1 VIWMDPAQLLTALR
15 EFSGDLIT
23 GYGVWGVAV
32 AMMLESAGVP
42 FVSTAVL
49 LTAGG
54 MILSGRADF
63 WALLCAST
71 AGIIAGSLISY
82 FVGYLGCSVGRAV
95 GHFIN
100 RNFTKNSDRRF
111 SAPAFISKIL
121 PFMERYG
128 TYSIF
133 IGQLWGV
140 TRTFIS
146 FPAGAMQMN
155 LPLFIL
161 FTTLGGAAFS
171 LWIIGWSFLLTGAA
185 GLLFKLLKAFHDLT
199 PWLWLI
205 LPVIA
210 FSIVYLYRR
219 KGWKIPF
226 ASLLARLKK

>member
-1 VIWMDPAQLLTALR
+1 MIWMDPAQLLTALR

-63 WALLCAST
+63 GALLCAST

-100 RNFTKNSDRRF
+100 RNLLKTPTAVFRRRRLF
-111 SAPAFISKIL
+111 PKYYLSWSGTELTRSSSVSYGELPA
-121 PFMERYG
+121 
-128 TYSIF
+128 
-133 IGQLWGV
+133 
-140 TRTFIS
+140 
-146 FPAGAMQMN
+146 
-155 LPLFIL
+155 PLFL
-161 FTTLGGAAFS
+161 F
-171 LWIIGWSFLLTGAA
+171 
-185 GLLFKLLKAFHDLT
+185 
-199 PWLWLI
+199 
-205 LPVIA
+205 
-210 FSIVYLYRR
+210 
-219 KGWKIPF
+219 
-226 ASLLARLKK
+226 LLARCR